1 MNKIGDTELIINDEN
16 RVYHL
21 NLQKHE
27 IANNIILVGDPG
39 RVSQISNKFQKIE
52 YKIKHREFITHT
64 GFYKDKRISAISS
77 GIGTDNIDIVI
88 NELDALLNIDFK
100 TKEINKTKKSL
111 NIIRLGTS
119 GSLNKKINI
128 DSFLVSEFAIGFD
141 GLAHYYKNDDVL
153 DENLQNKF
161 IEYTNWDKKHSRPY
175 AIKCSNK
182 ILNKFDDLEKGITL
196 TAIGFYGPQCRE
208 LRLKST
214 IKDLNKKIDGFN
226 YKNLQITNF
235 EMETSALYFLAKSLG
250 HNCLTICAILGNRL
264 KKEQSNHAFETTD
277 KLIDIVLEK
286 L

>member
-128 DSFLVSEFAIGFD
+128 DSFLVS
-141 GLAHYYKNDDVL
+141 H
-153 DENLQNKF
+153 QPP
-161 IEYTNWDKKHSRPY
+161 S
-175 AIKCSNK
+175 
-182 ILNKFDDLEKGITL
+182 
-196 TAIGFYGPQCRE
+196 
-208 LRLKST
+208 
-214 IKDLNKKIDGFN
+214 
-226 YKNLQITNF
+226 
-235 EMETSALYFLAKSLG
+235 
-250 HNCLTICAILGNRL
+250 
-264 KKEQSNHAFETTD
+264 
-277 KLIDIVLEK
+277 
-286 L
+286 

>member
-119 GSLNKKINI
+119 SL
-128 DSFLVSEFAIGFD
+128 L
-141 GLAHYYKNDDVL
+141 
-153 DENLQNKF
+153 
-161 IEYTNWDKKHSRPY
+161 
-175 AIKCSNK
+175 
-182 ILNKFDDLEKGITL
+182 
-196 TAIGFYGPQCRE
+196 
-208 LRLKST
+208 LKV
-214 IKDLNKKIDGFN
+214 F
-226 YKNLQITNF
+226 
-235 EMETSALYFLAKSLG
+235 
-250 HNCLTICAILGNRL
+250 
-264 KKEQSNHAFETTD
+264 
-277 KLIDIVLEK
+277 
-286 L
+286 

>member
-77 GIGTDNIDIVI
+77 GIVTDNIDIVI

-128 DSFLVSEFAIGFD
+128 DSFLVSEYAIGFD

-153 DENLQNKF
+153 D
-161 IEYTNWDKKHSRPY
+161 
-175 AIKCSNK
+175 
-182 ILNKFDDLEKGITL
+182 
-196 TAIGFYGPQCRE
+196 
-208 LRLKST
+208 
-214 IKDLNKKIDGFN
+214 
-226 YKNLQITNF
+226 
-235 EMETSALYFLAKSLG
+235 
-250 HNCLTICAILGNRL
+250 
-264 KKEQSNHAFETTD
+264 
-277 KLIDIVLEK
+277 
-286 L
+286 